1 MVTSYLQSRGKHA
14 QIRPI
19 VWVVWLFL
27 GPVLASMSFH
37 LYIFITVSVPAKRSQ
52 LQLCKLNCFFTHQ
65 TRCLVRTEAIFSQL
79 ILEHSLRIRM
89 QDDDR
94 EDESSVAAEGPAIVI
109 EDTNGVAHG
118 QTVVEAINS
127 GDAAIHPVETN
138 GVADTDSHTKNGT
151 ETPSKDEKKKVG
163 GNILGRINTLIATDI
178 DNIIEAR

>member
-1 MVTSYLQSRGKHA
+1 MKSPLE
-14 QIRPI
+14 P
-19 VWVVWLFL
+19 F
-27 GPVLASMSFH
+27 
-37 LYIFITVSVPAKRSQ
+37 
-52 LQLCKLNCFFTHQ
+52 KLNSIFARQ

-94 EDESSVAAEGPAIVI
+94 EDKSPAASEGPAIVI

-118 QTVVEAINS
+118 QTVVEATNS
-127 GDAAIHPVETN
+127 GDAAIHPVET
-138 GVADTDSHTKNGT
+138 VSVTDTDSTTKGGT